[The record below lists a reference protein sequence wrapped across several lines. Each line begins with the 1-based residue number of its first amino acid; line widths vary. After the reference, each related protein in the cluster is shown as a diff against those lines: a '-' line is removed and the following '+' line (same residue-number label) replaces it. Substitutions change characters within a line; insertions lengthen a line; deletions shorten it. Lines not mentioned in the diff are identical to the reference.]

1 MLKRMSFRTDFPDF
15 VSACVF
21 RGICVYLRGQKAT
34 FMEYSGEMEENI
46 AEYSNLYTYWN
57 VVWLIVEDE
66 QNSAHCAE
74 YGKQVLKE
82 LSKRLTKDFWKGDVF

>member
-21 RGICVYLRGQKAT
+21 RGFCVYLRGQKAT

-46 AEYSNLYTYWN
+46 AEYSNLYTQ
-57 VVWLIVEDE
+57 I
-66 QNSAHCAE
+66 
-74 YGKQVLKE
+74 
-82 LSKRLTKDFWKGDVF
+82 T

>member
-21 RGICVYLRGQKAT
+21 RGICIYLRGQKAT

-46 AEYSNLYTYWN
+46 AEYSNLYTQITE
-57 VVWLIVEDE
+57 LI
-66 QNSAHCAE
+66 
-74 YGKQVLKE
+74 
-82 LSKRLTKDFWKGDVF
+82 